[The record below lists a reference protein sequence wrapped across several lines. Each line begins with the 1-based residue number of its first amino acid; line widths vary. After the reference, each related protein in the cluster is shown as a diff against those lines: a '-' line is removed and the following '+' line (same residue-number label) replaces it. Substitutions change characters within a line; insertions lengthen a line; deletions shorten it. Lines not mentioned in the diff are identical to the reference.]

1 MRVLYRERTLSYET
15 VIVKTEKQGKETKN
29 AENSIGEKVCLRL
42 IWKQLGQGK
51 LYDNIIKKI
60 NNKKYNC
67 GGSPAFKSL
76 TKNWIT
82 ISILKISSIHKFI
95 LKMQQILG
103 SHELTGHGHF

>member
-51 LYDNIIKKI
+51 
-60 NNKKYNC
+60 
-67 GGSPAFKSL
+67 
-76 TKNWIT
+76 
-82 ISILKISSIHKFI
+82 
-95 LKMQQILG
+95 
-103 SHELTGHGHF
+103 